1 MRPDGLFHRTTAEA
15 WAGAQSAGEV
25 APASLADEGFVHC
38 STGDQLTGTIER
50 HFPGAT
56 DLVVLRLRRDL
67 LDPELRWEESGH
79 GTYPHLYRPI
89 TPAAVAEATPWPP
102 THPPSPPPT
111 SRPLPLFTPRSA
123 RRSRQSPATHRPSP
137 TQSTSHATRPVPTPP
152 TSTNQGRR

>member
-1 MRPDGLFHRTTAEA
+1 MRISDGSSDVCSSDQARRAARHRRGPQAGSRLMAPDDVFHITTAA
-15 WAGAQSAGEV
+15 GWAGAQSDGEV

-79 GTYPHLYRPI
+79 GTYPHL
-89 TPAAVAEATPWPP
+89 
-102 THPPSPPPT
+102 
-111 SRPLPLFTPRSA
+111 
-123 RRSRQSPATHRPSP
+123 
-137 TQSTSHATRPVPTPP
+137 
-152 TSTNQGRR
+152 

>member
-1 MRPDGLFHRTTAEA
+1 MAPDDVFHITTAA
-15 WAGAQSAGEV
+15 GWAGAQSDGEV

-89 TPAAVAEATPWPP
+89 TLAEVAEATPWPP
-102 THPPSPPPT
+102 T
-111 SRPLPLFTPRSA
+111 
-123 RRSRQSPATHRPSP
+123 SP
-137 TQSTSHATRPVPTPP
+137 T
-152 TSTNQGRR
+152 

>member
-1 MRPDGLFHRTTAEA
+1 MAPDDVFHITTAA
-15 WAGAQSAGEV
+15 GWAGAQSDGEV

-79 GTYPHLYRPI
+79 GTYPHLSRPI
-89 TPAAVAEATPWPP
+89 TFAELRSEE
-102 THPPSPPPT
+102 HQSEPPSL
-111 SRPLPLFTPRSA
+111 SGISYAVLCLK
-123 RRSRQSPATHRPSP
+123 
-137 TQSTSHATRPVPTPP
+137 
-152 TSTNQGRR
+152 NK